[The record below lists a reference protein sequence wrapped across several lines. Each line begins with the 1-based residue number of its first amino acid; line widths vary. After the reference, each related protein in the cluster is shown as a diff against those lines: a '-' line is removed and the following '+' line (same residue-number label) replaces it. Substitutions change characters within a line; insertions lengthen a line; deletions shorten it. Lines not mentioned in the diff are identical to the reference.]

1 MLFTITGRH
10 FEITDR
16 IRAHAEEKTEKLP
29 KYYDSINQV
38 EVIIEGGTADH
49 GVEIIVRAEHSNV
62 FIAKE
67 AGEDILACIDL
78 AVHKLEGQLRKKK
91 DKQRNN
97 KHIHLLIVVGD
108 TSQQKT
114 HHKCRQITFL

>member
-1 MLFTITGRH
+1 MLFTITGKH

-29 KYYDSINQV
+29 KYYDSVNQV
-38 EVIIEGGTADH
+38 EVIIEGNGADH

-67 AGEDILACIDL
+67 YGEDTLACIDL
-78 AVHKLEGQLRKKK
+78 AVHKLEAQLRKRK
-91 DKQRNN
+91 DKERNN
-97 KHIHLLIVVGD
+97 KHVQVAPNVEIDISD
-108 TSQQKT
+108 AD
-114 HHKCRQITFL
+114 